1 MLLEVF
7 IVELLRWTWS
17 FPPDQD
23 FTLDFRQVPRRRGM
37 GCGCGSRAAWAESRC
52 GLLPP

>member
-7 IVELLRWTWS
+7 IIELLRWTWS

-23 FTLDFRQVPRRRGM
+23 FTLDFRQVPPPPRDGLRVQLARRVG
-37 GCGCGSRAAWAESRC
+37 
-52 GLLPP
+52 